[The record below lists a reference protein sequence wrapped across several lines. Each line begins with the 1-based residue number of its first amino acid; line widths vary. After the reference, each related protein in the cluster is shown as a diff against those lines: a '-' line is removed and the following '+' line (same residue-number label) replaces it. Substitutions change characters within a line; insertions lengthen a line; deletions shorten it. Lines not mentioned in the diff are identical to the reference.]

1 LGASM
6 SLGSL
11 QISGNCEAPLDV
23 RALLIHITH
32 YDPKWVPE
40 KDQEERFSL
49 KLGLDIL
56 DKMSAMGLNAV
67 VVDIGDGVQYESHP
81 ELRRPYSAPMEDLE
95 TLSQRAREQG
105 ISFVPKLNFSKSG
118 RNLHDMWMKPHWDL
132 RNFVSRRKEYFEVA
146 TDLINELVQVCQ
158 PPDYFHIGMDEDHH
172 RSMDQF
178 VADIKLLREIISEHR
193 LRAVM
198 WNDTCYENRN
208 VIAQVH
214 ADKCRAAEPRLP
226 KDIVQL
232 LWDYDIVHRGIVG
245 RLAKAG
251 FDVWV
256 APGRTETMIREW
268 KKVLCSEGGD
278 RGKGLLMSNWLKCGE
293 ENRANILAMLDEL
306 GPLYGP

>member
-1 LGASM
+1 M
-6 SLGSL
+6 SLGS
-11 QISGNCEAPLDV
+11 QRVWASCEVPLAV
-23 RALLIHITH
+23 RALLVHITH

-49 KLGLDIL
+49 KLGLDIVEQ
-56 DKMSAMGLNAV
+56 MSEVGFNTL
-67 VVDIGDGVQYESHP
+67 VVDIGDGVRYESHP
-81 ELRRPYSAPMEDLE
+81 ELQRPYSAPMADLRA
-95 TLSQRAREQG
+95 LSQGARDHG
-105 ISFVPKLNFSKSG
+105 ISFVPKLNFAKSG

-146 TDLINELVQVCQ
+146 TDLIDELVEICQ
-158 PPDYFHIGMDEDHH
+158 PSDYFHIGMDEDHH
-172 RSMDQF
+172 RSLDQF
-178 VADIKLLREIISEHR
+178 VGDIKQLRKIISEHG
-193 LRAVM
+193 LRTVM

-226 KDIVQL
+226 KDIVQV
-232 LWDYDIVHRGIVG
+232 LWDYDIVHRGIVE

-251 FDVWV
+251 FEVWV

-268 KKVLCSEGGD
+268 KEVLCSEGGN

-293 ENRANILAMLDEL
+293 GNRETIVALLDEL
-306 GPLYGP
+306 GPFYGP